1 MAAPVTAIIF
11 DLYGTLL
18 RIQRPLIRQGVPRAL
33 GIGHRPWIELVRNDL
48 LTTSHPTA
56 AGFVR
61 AICERLAPGRSEE
74 QERRCLEIVEQEVA
88 SVTTFP
94 GVRAL
99 MGFLRRR
106 GYPIGVLSN
115 LSSVH
120 KQPVHTL
127 GLEESIT
134 AAAYSC
140 DEGRMKP
147 DPRLYLE
154 LCARLGAAPESVLV
168 VGDSLSNDVQA
179 PRALGM
185 RALHVGSRSGP
196 DGLAAVFDLGWR
208 QLDGGE
214 PFRPLLGDT
223 VRLGGEPMTL
233 RERAPVADD
242 DQGRYNLVAT
252 ARAEPAD
259 APGGASSESVQVFCK
274 RFLFPEAAHVELFAH
289 QIIGDAGLP
298 VCDAAL
304 VEGPEPC
311 LVVSRAPG
319 TKFQGA
325 VDPVLAF
332 EVARQCAAAYVFS
345 NADLRPRNAF
355 VSFEGPRPRVTM
367 IDLEH
372 CFFNLALDT
381 DGLEDPRRPE
391 TFDRLS
397 PDELARRLKR
407 RVLTERT
414 TRRAMRTFVEL
425 DRLDSEVG
433 QAFKSGWIAAYETM
447 RQDRDRICDR
457 MRERVY
463 REPFLIIGTQAYRRA
478 MAGVDVEDVRRR
490 LAEDPEQIFPRLAAV
505 KAGD

>member
-1 MAAPVTAIIF
+1 MPAPVTAVIF

-18 RIQRPLIRQGVPRAL
+18 RIQRPLIRHGVPRIL
-33 GIGHRPWIELVRNDL
+33 GIKHRPWIDLVRNDL
-48 LTTSHPTA
+48 LTTSHPTPA
-56 AGFVR
+56 DFVR
-61 AICERLAPGRSEE
+61 EVCERLAPQRTEDE
-74 QERRCLEIVEQEVA
+74 ERRCLELVEQEIA
-88 SVTTFP
+88 SVTTLP

-99 MGFLRRR
+99 LAFLKRR
-106 GYPIGVLSN
+106 GYPLGVLSN

-120 KQPVHTL
+120 KGPVKAL
-127 GLEESIT
+127 GLEEFFA

-140 DEGRMKP
+140 DEGRTKP
-147 DPRLYLE
+147 DSRIYLD
-154 LCARLGAAPESVLV
+154 LCARLGVRPESVLV

-185 RALHVGSRSGP
+185 RALHVNPRSAAE
-196 DGLAAVFDLGWR
+196 GLEAVFDLGWR
-208 QLDGGE
+208 DLEGGE
-214 PFRPLLGDT
+214 PFRPLLPGA
-223 VRLGGEPMTL
+223 VPLRGRAMAL
-233 RERAPVADD
+233 REKAPVAED

-252 ARAEPAD
+252 ARAQPAD
-259 APGGASSESVQVFCK
+259 GGGGGEVQVFCK
-274 RFLFPEAAHVELFAH
+274 RFLFPEAAHVEMFAH
-289 QIIGDAGLP
+289 EIIGDAGLP

-304 VEGPEPC
+304 VERPEPC

-319 TKFQGA
+319 AKFQGT

-355 VSFEGPRPRVTM
+355 VAWEDGHPRVTM

-372 CFFNLALDT
+372 CFFNLALDAG
-381 DGLEDPRRPE
+381 GLADPLRPE

-397 PDELARRLKR
+397 PEELQRRLKR

-425 DRLDSEVG
+425 EHLESEVG
-433 QAFKSGWIAAYETM
+433 QAFKKGWIAAYETM

-457 MRERVY
+457 MKERVY

-478 MAGVDVEDVRRR
+478 MAGVDVEDIRRR
-490 LAEDPEQIFPRLAAV
+490 LAEDPDVIFPRLAAV
-505 KAGD
+505 KGGD